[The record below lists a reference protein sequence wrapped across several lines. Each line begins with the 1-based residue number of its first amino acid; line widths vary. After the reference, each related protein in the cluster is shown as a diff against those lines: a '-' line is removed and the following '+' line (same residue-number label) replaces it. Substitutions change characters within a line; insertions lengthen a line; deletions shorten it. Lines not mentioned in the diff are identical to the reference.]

1 MFLVYIWCGCF
12 YIIYFLLFIYLYIYD
27 LFIIFGIKRAWVKTI
42 RSENPYQHS
51 ALKTGRN
58 FADPTPSI
66 ANLSRRFW
74 TSAICFSSPCLVVC
88 VFLNDYH
95 CIGIFSIKCRKCALF
110 IGREISPHFF
120 NQSELAPA
128 TYLLSWLARRYTVVK
143 RLRHRADKS
152 TLQFSNEY
160 HLEVLTYR

>member
-1 MFLVYIWCGCF
+1 MDVFILFTFF
-12 YIIYFLLFIYLYIYD
+12 YSFIYLYIYD

-58 FADPTPSI
+58 FADLTPPP

-88 VFLNDYH
+88 VLLKWLPLHWNLFYQMSKVRSFHWTRNLASFFQPVRISSNDL
-95 CIGIFSIKCRKCALF
+95 SIIVACSKVHSGQTLEA
-110 IGREISPHFF
+110 
-120 NQSELAPA
+120 
-128 TYLLSWLARRYTVVK
+128 Y
-143 RLRHRADKS
+143 RADKS
-152 TLQFSNEY
+152 AL
-160 HLEVLTYR
+160 